1 MIDDLIMSAA
11 QKNYPIDETA
21 LRTIQAGG
29 DVFFIGHGYDP
40 IDHVLAT
47 LKIALTSENVT
58 EQRVNQRIERILK
71 LKKRKHSMT
80 QNMKILLYMHS
91 INRQMSS

>member
-29 DVFFIGHGYDP
+29 DIFSLDM
-40 IDHVLAT
+40 A
-47 LKIALTSENVT
+47 
-58 EQRVNQRIERILK
+58 
-71 LKKRKHSMT
+71 M
-80 QNMKILLYMHS
+80 ILLITYWQ
-91 INRQMSS
+91 R